1 MKTSYDGKGR
11 ITAADLSERL
21 HDPWLASPLALEL
34 SAAGLAPSAS
44 RVTEGLVQG
53 LGGDEGHPQ
62 VVWGGS
68 GCGKSHLAALVAAR
82 VARRE
87 GLVGT
92 LKVFHV
98 REDAAP
104 SLGPLDLYL
113 SLIEEASR
121 TSGDPAHV
129 GRIAAVYDLP
139 PGAAEKAAEGLLE
152 SMVGDGPVLLV
163 LEGADALFARWG
175 QEARGRFEEFLGR
188 RRRWALL
195 ATAQVPFDDTG
206 EVLLEVRGNA
216 ADVHGLRDLEPNE
229 IESFGRTVF
238 GSDGEATEGVLLLRA
253 GAHLLGES
261 RRIVATIAEAV
272 LVRGHGDPAAVL
284 QRVLARLSPDFRAVI
299 DRASAQQRRL
309 LAAFARA
316 RRALRVKDVSRACFL
331 SSQTVSSQ
339 LGVLRELDMVA
350 AERVG
355 RETFYDISDPALGAW
370 LESES
375 GQADALAADLRFLV
389 ELVRAE
395 GDASCADAADL
406 LDGAPRTW
414 RAGVPKL
421 IARHREAGTLP
432 RLAASLASASWGF
445 HERRVDGAGAALWR
459 DLWWE
464 WGGREPELLPPLR
477 LVDAALRD
485 VDRSARRAMLDL
497 SRPLRRLAALR
508 LDFPGD

>member
-1 MKTSYDGKGR
+1 MKASYDGKGR

-34 SAAGLAPSAS
+34 TAAGLAPTAS
-44 RVTEGLVQG
+44 RVTEGLAQA
-53 LGGDEGHPQ
+53 LAGDEGHPQ

-87 GLVGT
+87 GLVGR
-92 LKVFHV
+92 LKVFRV

-104 SLGPLDLYL
+104 TLGPLDLYL
-113 SLIEEASR
+113 GLIEEASR
-121 TSGDPAHV
+121 TVGDPAHV

-152 SMVGDGPVLLV
+152 SLAGDGPVLLV
-163 LEGADALFARWG
+163 LEGADALFTRWG
-175 QEARGRFEEFLGR
+175 SEARGRFEEFLSR

-195 ATAQVPFDDTG
+195 ATAQVPFDDGG

-216 ADVHGLRDLEPNE
+216 ADVHGLRDLEPQE

-238 GSDGEATEGVLLLRA
+238 GFDDEAAESVLLLRA

-261 RRIVATIAEAV
+261 RRIAAAMAEAI
-272 LVRGHGDPAAVL
+272 LVRGHGDPGLVL
-284 QRVLARLSPDFRAVI
+284 QRVMARLAQDFRAAI
-299 DRASAQQRRL
+299 ARASGQQQRL
-309 LAAFARA
+309 LVAFARA
-316 RRALRVKDVSRACFL
+316 RRALRVKDIARACFL

-339 LGVLRELDMVA
+339 LGALRELEMVA

-355 RETFYDISDPALGAW
+355 RETFYDIADPALGAW
-370 LESES
+370 LETES
-375 GQADALAADLRFLV
+375 GQGEALAADLRFLI
-389 ELVRAE
+389 ELLRAE
-395 GDASCADAADL
+395 AEADRNEAAEL

-414 RAGVPKL
+414 RAGVPRL
-421 IARHREAGTLP
+421 IADHRETGTLP
-432 RLAASLASASWGF
+432 KLAASLAAASWGF
-445 HERRVDGAGAALWR
+445 RERRIDAAGAALWR

-464 WGGREPELLPPLR
+464 WGGRETELLPPLR
-477 LVDAALRD
+477 LVDAALHGL
-485 VDRSARRAMLDL
+485 ARGDARALLDL

-508 LDFPGD
+508 LESTSG